1 MSADMDMTAV
11 GALLVGCAVFGAI
24 LGTDKSMGPVGGFI
38 IGGLLGPIGIVIVLA
53 SGGKEKPTTLQRVQ
67 ARPEG
72 EGWHPDPLGR
82 FDGRYFDGNEWTQH
96 VGRVG
101 ADGTRQTFEDPL

>member
-1 MSADMDMTAV
+1 VGEDVAMYVVFWVGV
-11 GALLVGCAVFGAI
+11 GAL
-24 LGTDKSMGPVGGFI
+24 VGGLIGSNRKIGGPGGAFV
-38 IGGLLGPIGIVIVLA
+38 GGLLGLIGWVIALA
-53 SGGKEKPTTLQRVQ
+53 SGPLAEPTTLDKIQR
-67 ARPEG
+67 RPDG

-82 FDGRYFDGNEWTQH
+82 FDARWYNGERWTQH